1 MTSKRNGAIAFSH
14 VDLGRLV
21 CMHFQL
27 IQTVDQTDSHTI
39 SNRIKSVLL
48 QNSIAQYSF
57 FLRHRINARNLYQ
70 FLFANVYAKNEIL
83 ILSIVAIKM
92 ALIMGQIRVLIDHRT
107 FVCA

>member
-39 SNRIKSVLL
+39 SNRIKSVLF
-48 QNSIAQYSF
+48 QNSIAQCSF

-83 ILSIVAIKM
+83 ILRIVAIKM